1 MSQICKTHKAHF
13 LLVKIGG
20 LTISNDYTK
29 CKRLLEQA
37 FMPQAIPKHGF
48 TVYDWWFYLGTFS
61 WGTLIWKITH
71 SFSIVH
77 NDNPQYASVAEKCR
91 PNTIGK

>member
-1 MSQICKTHKAHF
+1 MRTKLASYIKVFPKVRHQLKFESNLQDTQSSF
-13 LLVKIGG
+13 SFSENWS

-48 TVYDWWFYLGTFS
+48 TVY
-61 WGTLIWKITH
+61 
-71 SFSIVH
+71 
-77 NDNPQYASVAEKCR
+77 N
-91 PNTIGK
+91 